1 MSLNKNSVKCKVT
14 DLLTRY
20 QCRYHGNLKS
30 QFCGKC
36 PLKKW
41 MTTSVVLR
49 VILLGCKKQNKT
61 KNKQKKRHKKK
72 GGEVRRRTNSNG

>member
-1 MSLNKNSVKCKVT
+1 
-14 DLLTRY
+14 
-20 QCRYHGNLKS
+20 
-30 QFCGKC
+30 
-36 PLKKW
+36 

-72 GGEVRRRTNSNG
+72 EGEVRRRTNSNG